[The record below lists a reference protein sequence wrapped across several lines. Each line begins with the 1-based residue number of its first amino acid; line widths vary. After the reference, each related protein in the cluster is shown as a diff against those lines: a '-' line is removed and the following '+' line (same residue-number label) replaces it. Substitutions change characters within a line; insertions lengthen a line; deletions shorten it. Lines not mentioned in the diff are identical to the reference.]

1 MVDVEQRALRALEQD
16 ALAGAALVVE
26 DFPDAVHI
34 GQDFIGDRGQLTQ
47 DGVMRDF
54 GVAEPP
60 TQRIVVRQQP
70 CSTFRGSV
78 SKSAKSITRTARR
91 PSLSS

>member
-26 DFPDAVHI
+26 ELPDAVHI
-34 GQDFIGDRGQLTQ
+34 GQDAVGHRGQFRH
-47 DGVMRDF
+47 DRVMRHF
-54 GVAEPP
+54 GMAKPA

-70 CSTFRGSV
+70 VDLQRAAF
-78 SKSAKSITRTARR
+78 
-91 PSLSS
+91 PNPPNP